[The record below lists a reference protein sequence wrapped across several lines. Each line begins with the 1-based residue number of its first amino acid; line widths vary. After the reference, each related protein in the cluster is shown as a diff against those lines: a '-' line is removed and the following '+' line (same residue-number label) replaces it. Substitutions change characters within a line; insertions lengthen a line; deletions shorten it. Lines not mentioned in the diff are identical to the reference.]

1 MSFRDAR
8 KEARRL
14 TQRQPLTPMGTLRW
28 SVVHRLID
36 ETRPATVLEVG
47 CGQGGFGA
55 RLAERAQYVGCEPD
69 AESFAV
75 AKRRIEPLGGLVL
88 HGTSDL
94 VGDHT
99 FDLVCA
105 FEVLEHLEDDA
116 GALVS
121 WAGHL
126 DPGGAL
132 LVSVPAWPDRFGAM
146 DELVGHYRR
155 YTPEQ
160 LDGLLLKAGC
170 AEVRHVLYG
179 WPLGFALEAARDRIA
194 RHRGDARESSMAA
207 RSASSGRLFQP
218 KRLAGAAVMAATAPF
233 TVLQRLRPTV
243 GTGLVA
249 VGRRA

>member
-1 MSFRDAR
+1 MT
-8 KEARRL
+8 RRP
-14 TQRQPLTPMGTLRW
+14 PLTPMGTLRW
-28 SVVHRLID
+28 SVVRRLLDDI
-36 ETRPATVLEVG
+36 RPATVLEIG
-47 CGQGGFGA
+47 CGQGGFGT
-55 RLAERAQYVGCEPD
+55 RLSERSEYVGCEPD
-69 AESFAV
+69 AESYAV
-75 AKRRIEPLGGLVL
+75 ARSRVEPLGGTVL

-94 VGDHT
+94 VGERT

-116 GALVS
+116 AAVAS
-121 WAGHL
+121 WASHL
-126 DPGGAL
+126 TPRGTL

-170 AEVRHVLYG
+170 AEVRHLLYG

-194 RHRGDARESSMAA
+194 RRRGAASEGSMAT
-207 RSASSGRLFQP
+207 RSAASGRLFQP
-218 KRLAGAAVMAATAPF
+218 KRLAGVAVRAAAAPF
-233 TVLQRLRPTV
+233 AVLQRLRPTA

>member
-1 MSFRDAR
+1 
-8 KEARRL
+8 L
-14 TQRQPLTPMGTLRW
+14 TRQPPLTPMGSLRW
-28 SVVHRLID
+28 SVVRGLID
-36 ETRPATVLEVG
+36 ELRPGTVLEVG

-55 RLAERAQYVGCEPD
+55 RLAGRAQYVGCEPD
-69 AESFAV
+69 AESYAV
-75 AKRRIEPLGGLVL
+75 ARERIEPLGGVVL
-88 HGTSDL
+88 AGTSDL
-94 VGDHT
+94 VGDRT

-121 WAGHL
+121 WARHVG
-126 DPGGAL
+126 PGGAL
-132 LVSVPAWPDRFGAM
+132 VVSVPAWPDRFGAM

-160 LDGLLLKAGC
+160 LDGLLLKTGC

-179 WPLGFALEAARDRIA
+179 WPLGFALEAARERIA
-194 RHRGDARESSMAA
+194 RRRSDARESTMAT
-207 RSASSGRLFQP
+207 RSATSGRLFQP
-218 KRLAGAAVMAATAPF
+218 KHLTGAAVRAATAPF
-233 TVLQRLRPTV
+233 TVLSRLRPTV